1 MVNNKKSYYGYIPS
15 TCDWL
20 IFSPDSS
27 SEYDI
32 SADGKTIYIENSDID
47 FKIGDNIILSAST
60 NDQTVERS
68 CIISFKQIECGAT
81 AQFTVTQNKKS
92 IIETKKITSFSIE
105 PTTFNVPY
113 TGGTYTISA
122 SAILK
127 TYQNGVEISSEEIT
141 NLSNYGDLECVESS
155 TDISLS
161 LNNNIATFIVP
172 SNSETTSKNYT
183 VTESY
188 TVKSPYYDDDKILF
202 TQIANILQAGMGRYT
217 FTINSNIANIN
228 YLFADSNGSALQ
240 ETTASTYT
248 WAGASESEP
257 SVYGKVDYTLN
268 NAAYS
273 LSITDS
279 DNNPCSEWNIG
290 SEPTKTVNIK
300 SIKTSESFVNESSAV
315 IDNSL
320 TKIEP
325 NGSITVNLATSQT
338 NAEFSSEKVFDSTLL
353 SNAITVTN
361 DLAANTSLLTYNK
374 EQSYSFYISR
384 NGTQVTSLEEEL
396 TLFDVNSSRT
406 ICIVSTNSNGEN
418 IPYTI
423 SISEPWIE
431 LSSLSENSTLFANN
445 LIFKS
450 DSIISSSSTVTFKQA
465 ETNATLTYKVNSIVT
480 STAYYI
486 EIRAYFADKP
496 IIKMPST
503 VELYI
508 ISGYTHQINNDP
520 LQYTT
525 SFTKCTSFTYSS
537 SLDYIDLL
545 LTASYDVNSQQISA
559 SNLKINDKN
568 GAITVDKIN
577 IGTDIYIFYKNSDN
591 QLIKFTRVNITPQ
604 FTNCNYNEPILALF
618 DEYQYYDFN
627 NYYFFQY

>member
-60 NDQTVERS
+60 NDQAVERS

-161 LNNNIATFIVP
+161 LNNNIATFVVP

-183 VTESY
+183 VTENY

-257 SVYGKVDYTLN
+257 NVYGKVDYTLN

-279 DNNPCSEWNIG
+279 NNNPCSEWNIG
-290 SEPTKTVNIK
+290 SEPTKTLNIN
-300 SIKTSESFVNESSAV
+300 SIKTSESFINESSAV

-338 NAEFSSEKVFDSTLL
+338 KAEFSSEKDFDNPLL
-353 SNAITVTN
+353 YNAITVTN
-361 DLAANTSLLTYNK
+361 DLIENKSYLFFNNNPSFIFYINNNGEQLTSLTEN
-374 EQSYSFYISR
+374 I
-384 NGTQVTSLEEEL
+384 TA
-396 TLFDVNSSRT
+396 FDTNSSRT
-406 ICIVSTNSNGEN
+406 INIVSLDSNGN
-418 IPYTI
+418 KIPYTAEI
-423 SISEPWIE
+423 NYAWLKLDEIQEESNYFNNILLYKDIKYFSSISTITFTQP
-431 LSSLSENSTLFANN
+431 SSNNQITYSVKQTSSAMDYLIPYKNYLILYQIVFTQWYKSSAGTVKLYAFKNIATSTA
-445 LIFKS
+445 
-450 DSIISSSSTVTFKQA
+450 SSNYTPFL
-465 ETNATLTYKVNSIVT
+465 TLTYTGGHYIVNGSLSGTYNSYNNTIDITFINDVNGYGNF
-480 STAYYI
+480 SNLSKNDKLYLYY
-486 EIRAYFADKP
+486 EDSNN
-496 IIKMPST
+496 IIQ
-503 VELYI
+503 LL
-508 ISGYTHQINNDP
+508 D
-520 LQYTT
+520 
-525 SFTKCTSFTYSS
+525 
-537 SLDYIDLL
+537 DYIYLRQDILGSK
-545 LTASYDVNSQQISA
+545 TTIT
-559 SNLKINDKN
+559 NLIN
-568 GAITVDKIN
+568 
-577 IGTDIYIFYKNSDN
+577 
-591 QLIKFTRVNITPQ
+591 L
-604 FTNCNYNEPILALF
+604 
-618 DEYQYYDFN
+618 
-627 NYYFFQY
+627 

>member
-172 SNSETTSKNYT
+172 SNSEATSKNYT

-202 TQIANILQAGMGRYT
+202 TQIANILQAGMT

-228 YLFADSNGSALQ
+228 YLFTDSNGSALQ

-279 DNNPCSEWNIG
+279 DNNPCSEWNIE

-384 NGTQVTSLEEEL
+384 NGTQVTSLEEDI
-396 TLFDVNSSRT
+396 TSFDANASRT
-406 ICIVSTNSNGEN
+406 IYIVSTNSNGEN

-431 LSSLSENSTLFANN
+431 LSSLSENSTSFANN
-445 LIFKS
+445 LIYKS
-450 DSIISSSSTVTFKQA
+450 NSIISSSSTVTFKQA

-486 EIRAYFADKP
+486 KIRAYFADKP

-508 ISGYTHQINNDP
+508 ISGYTHEINNDP

-525 SFTKCTSFTYSS
+525 SFTKCTSFIYSS
-537 SLDYIDLL
+537 NLDYVDLL

-577 IGTDIYIFYKNSDN
+577 IGTDINISYKNSDN
-591 QLIKFTRVNITPQ
+591 QLILFTDFKITPQ
-604 FTNCNYNEPILALF
+604 FTNCNYNEPILASF
-618 DEYQYYDFN
+618 NDYQYYDHN